1 MIFRQTLPSWI
12 GGTCRHKNVLWLG
25 LSRSAFLISD
35 AINILFFSYPSTM
48 RVGRE
53 VIIIII
59 LWKLTLH
66 CMFDC
71 EGEMF

>member
-1 MIFRQTLPSWI
+1 MSPQ
-12 GGTCRHKNVLWLG
+12 NVLWLG

-35 AINILFFSYPSTM
+35 AINVLFFSYPSTM

-53 VIIIII
+53 VITII

-66 CMFDC
+66 CMLDC